1 MEKSSSS
8 RGIASWLLWV
18 LVALIGLAVL
28 LALGGW
34 AGFRYFVGKAE
45 GYVEQFEAKGYKR
58 FEARQSMVDQDF
70 DEKRVY
76 YGEYCRIRGDCS
88 TDLALISQV
97 AEVHGKVDGDL
108 FFWGQTLLIK
118 RDAVITGN
126 LDAPWA
132 QFIVIDGRVDGEISG
147 FYQMIIDSE
156 GPKSRGQKYAR
167 PPADSPTEKPDKPD

>member
-1 MEKSSSS
+1 MKTSRSS
-8 RGIASWLLWV
+8 RGIGSWV
-18 LVALIGLAVL
+18 LRVLLVLVGLAAL
-28 LALGGW
+28 LAFGGW
-34 AGFRYFVGKAE
+34 AGFRYFAGKAE
-45 GYVEQFEAKGYKR
+45 GHVERFEEQGYKR
-58 FEARQSMVDQDF
+58 IEARQSTVDQDF

-88 TDLALISQV
+88 TDLALVSQV

-147 FYQMIIDSE
+147 FYQMLIDSE
-156 GPKSRGQKYAR
+156 GPKSQGQKYAR
-167 PPADSPTEKPDKPD
+167 PPADAPTEHPDRR

>member
-1 MEKSSSS
+1 MEESKSS
-8 RGIASWLLWV
+8 RGIGSWLLWV
-18 LVALIGLAVL
+18 VLALIGLAAL
-28 LALGGW
+28 LAVGGW
-34 AGFRYFVGKAE
+34 AGFRYFAGRAE
-45 GYVEQFEAKGYKR
+45 GHVEQFEAKGYKK
-58 FEARQSMVDQDF
+58 FGARQSIVDEDF

-88 TDLALISQV
+88 TDLALVSQV

-108 FFWGQTLLIK
+108 FFWGQTLLLK

-156 GPKSRGQKYAR
+156 GPKSSGQKYVR
-167 PPADSPTEKPDKPD
+167 PPADGPTEKPAKP